1 MFSKF
6 EPRACSR
13 CDRPHI
19 CTLTIHCPCMEEE
32 ISDQLLDRISSHY
45 EDCLCAGCLKE
56 LKEIH

>member
-1 MFSKF
+1 
-6 EPRACSR
+6 
-13 CDRPHI
+13 
-19 CTLTIHCPCMEEE
+19 MEEE